1 MAFAAFFEEFAE
13 GCEFVFEE
21 WSVELEVERHAGAA
35 ELVGDEDLHVA
46 AGVLDSA
53 FFEVAGAT
61 FDGFEDGAHWG
72 EWSSGGEVG
81 GQAGILMAGGWMR
94 YAWGIS
100 PHFIGSILGRTVG
113 GVRCGV

>member
-1 MAFAAFFEEFAE
+1 
-13 GCEFVFEE
+13 
-21 WSVELEVERHAGAA
+21 
-35 ELVGDEDLHVA
+35 
-46 AGVLDSA
+46 
-53 FFEVAGAT
+53 
-61 FDGFEDGAHWG
+61 
-72 EWSSGGEVG
+72 VG